1 MFNVFGSNDFYFT
14 NFTSPNMFS
23 IAEDSDGGD
32 NVDDDDDDL
41 TSIVVNPVLAIILLL
56 LIAIL
61 AAPTRPGD
69 DHDHHHQFSDHH
81 LSSVNQDDP
90 YDKRNLHWHENSP
103 SRSATHSP

>member
-1 MFNVFGSNDFYFT
+1 MFNVFGPNDFYFT

-23 IAEDSDGGD
+23 TDSDGGD
-32 NVDDDDDDL
+32 NVVDDDL

-69 DHDHHHQFSDHH
+69 Q
-81 LSSVNQDDP
+81 
-90 YDKRNLHWHENSP
+90 
-103 SRSATHSP
+103 

>member
-23 IAEDSDGGD
+23 TAEDS
-32 NVDDDDDDL
+32 DDDDDL

-69 DHDHHHQFSDHH
+69 Q
-81 LSSVNQDDP
+81 
-90 YDKRNLHWHENSP
+90 
-103 SRSATHSP
+103 

>member
-23 IAEDSDGGD
+23 TAEDSDGVD
-32 NVDDDDDDL
+32 NVDDDDDL

-69 DHDHHHQFSDHH
+69 Q
-81 LSSVNQDDP
+81 
-90 YDKRNLHWHENSP
+90 
-103 SRSATHSP
+103 

>member
-14 NFTSPNMFS
+14 SPNMFS
-23 IAEDSDGGD
+23 TAEDSDGGD
-32 NVDDDDDDL
+32 NVDDDL

-69 DHDHHHQFSDHH
+69 Q
-81 LSSVNQDDP
+81 
-90 YDKRNLHWHENSP
+90 
-103 SRSATHSP
+103 